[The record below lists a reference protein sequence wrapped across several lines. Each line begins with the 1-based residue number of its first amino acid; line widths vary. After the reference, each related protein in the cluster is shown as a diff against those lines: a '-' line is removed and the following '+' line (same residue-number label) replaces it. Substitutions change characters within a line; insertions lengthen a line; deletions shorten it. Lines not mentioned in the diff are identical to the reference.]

1 MHSDLEPAE
10 GELAEV
16 RARLRRLIDR
26 RTICGWVGAE
36 QELYE
41 ELCGREA
48 EILYA
53 TRAKRAAKC
62 RNARGSSTMR

>member
-1 MHSDLEPAE
+1 MHDDLGPAE
-10 GELAEV
+10 AELADV

-36 QELYE
+36 RELYD
-41 ELCGREA
+41 ELCWREA
-48 EILYA
+48 EMLYA

-62 RNARGSSTMR
+62 RSARGSETMR